1 MLGGFRMKKIKV
13 GIYIRVS
20 TQEQAEAGYSIHE
33 QEERLKKYAEINN
46 WIVYKVY
53 SDPGYSGAKLDR
65 PALTEMIKD
74 IEKGKIQKVLVYK
87 LDRLSRRQRDTLY
100 LIEDIFNVHK
110 VDFVSMTEQIDT
122 GSPLGR
128 AMIGILATFAQL
140 EREQIRERMQV
151 GLDARAKE
159 GLFHGG
165 GYAPIGYDYID
176 GELIVNDYE
185 ALQVRK
191 IYDLYLDGLPI
202 NAILNFMKKHG
213 YTKKY
218 ADWSDSAI
226 RSVLFSKIYT
236 GVIEWKGQVYPG
248 KHKPLISLEDFEKV
262 QKLRKQRALA
272 TPKNNRNPF
281 KRTTLLGGLIW
292 CGNCG
297 ARYYAKQNTVK
308 RGKTTDP
315 NKKAL
320 QYYTCYSRAKSN
332 KRMIK
337 DPTCKNP
344 SFNTQKLDAIIL
356 GEIRKL
362 AIDKDYFNNII
373 EGSDIQDPEA
383 NITAL
388 KDRIKKIDQQINK
401 LIDLYQLGNIDF
413 NIINE
418 KIEKLSKEKQTI
430 EDEIDNFNDVTPNM
444 NINEAKRIIASLPEI
459 LDNGDREQIK
469 SVVHSL
475 IESILIYDDAIE
487 INWKFQ

>member
-165 GYAPIGYDYID
+165 
-176 GELIVNDYE
+176 
-185 ALQVRK
+185 
-191 IYDLYLDGLPI
+191 
-202 NAILNFMKKHG
+202 
-213 YTKKY
+213 
-218 ADWSDSAI
+218 
-226 RSVLFSKIYT
+226 
-236 GVIEWKGQVYPG
+236 
-248 KHKPLISLEDFEKV
+248 
-262 QKLRKQRALA
+262 
-272 TPKNNRNPF
+272 
-281 KRTTLLGGLIW
+281 
-292 CGNCG
+292 
-297 ARYYAKQNTVK
+297 
-308 RGKTTDP
+308 
-315 NKKAL
+315 
-320 QYYTCYSRAKSN
+320 
-332 KRMIK
+332 
-337 DPTCKNP
+337 
-344 SFNTQKLDAIIL
+344 
-356 GEIRKL
+356 
-362 AIDKDYFNNII
+362 
-373 EGSDIQDPEA
+373 
-383 NITAL
+383 
-388 KDRIKKIDQQINK
+388 
-401 LIDLYQLGNIDF
+401 
-413 NIINE
+413 
-418 KIEKLSKEKQTI
+418 
-430 EDEIDNFNDVTPNM
+430 VT
-444 NINEAKRIIASLPEI
+444 S
-459 LDNGDREQIK
+459 
-469 SVVHSL
+469 
-475 IESILIYDDAIE
+475 
-487 INWKFQ
+487 

>member
-1 MLGGFRMKKIKV
+1 M
-13 GIYIRVS
+13 
-20 TQEQAEAGYSIHE
+20 
-33 QEERLKKYAEINN
+33 
-46 WIVYKVY
+46 YK
-53 SDPGYSGAKLDR
+53 R
-65 PALTEMIKD
+65 
-74 IEKGKIQKVLVYK
+74 QVLVYK

-281 KRTTLLGGLIW
+281 KRTTLLL
-292 CGNCG
+292 
-297 ARYYAKQNTVK
+297 
-308 RGKTTDP
+308 
-315 NKKAL
+315 
-320 QYYTCYSRAKSN
+320 
-332 KRMIK
+332 
-337 DPTCKNP
+337 
-344 SFNTQKLDAIIL
+344 
-356 GEIRKL
+356 
-362 AIDKDYFNNII
+362 
-373 EGSDIQDPEA
+373 
-383 NITAL
+383 
-388 KDRIKKIDQQINK
+388 
-401 LIDLYQLGNIDF
+401 
-413 NIINE
+413 
-418 KIEKLSKEKQTI
+418 
-430 EDEIDNFNDVTPNM
+430 
-444 NINEAKRIIASLPEI
+444 
-459 LDNGDREQIK
+459 
-469 SVVHSL
+469 SL
-475 IESILIYDDAIE
+475 IHI
-487 INWKFQ
+487 

>member
-1 MLGGFRMKKIKV
+1 MKKVKV

-33 QEERLKKYAEINN
+33 QEDRLKKYAEINN
-46 WIVYKVY
+46 WIIYKVY
-53 SDPGYSGAKLDR
+53 SDPGYSGAKLER

-100 LIEDIFNVHK
+100 LIEDIFNVHN

-140 EREQIRERMQV
+140 EREQIRERMQI
-151 GLDARAKE
+151 GMDARAKE

-165 GYAPIGYDYID
+165 MYYPIGYDYVD
-176 GELIVNDYE
+176 GELVINEYE
-185 ALQVRK
+185 AMQVRK
-191 IYDLYLDGLPI
+191 IYDLYQDGMSI
-202 NAILNFMKKHG
+202 SAITNFMRNHG

-218 ADWSDSAI
+218 GEWHDSAV
-226 RSVLFSKIYT
+226 RSVLFSEVYT
-236 GVIEWKGQVYPG
+236 GVIQWKGQTYPG
-248 KHKPLISLEDFEKV
+248 KHKALISLEEFERV
-262 QKLRKQRALA
+262 QTLRKQRAIS
-272 TPKNNRNPF
+272 TPNCNKNPF
-281 KRTTLLGGLIW
+281 KRTSLLGGLIW

-297 ARYYAKQNTVK
+297 ARYYTKTNIVK
-308 RGKTTDP
+308 RYKTTDP
-315 NKKAL
+315 NKKPL
-320 QYYTCYSRAKSN
+320 RYYTCYSRGKTN
-332 KRMIK
+332 KRFIK
-337 DPTCKNP
+337 DPNCKNP
-344 SFNTQKLDAIIL
+344 SFNMDKLDAIIL
-356 GEIRKL
+356 GEVRKL
-362 AIDKDYFNNII
+362 AIDEDYLNSII
-373 EGSDIQDPEA
+373 EGSDIADPET
-383 NITAL
+383 NINAL
-388 KDRIKKIDQQINK
+388 KDRIADIDKQINK

-413 NIINE
+413 NVINE

-430 EDEIDNFNDVTPNM
+430 ETEIDNFNEEIPSMNLNDVK
-444 NINEAKRIIASLPEI
+444 NIIITIPEI
-459 LDNGDREQIK
+459 LDSGDKDQIK